1 MIVFV
6 QVLPYFTAASFRFP
20 ERNFQMGGI
29 PFFFT
34 AKRINYVA
42 VY

>member
-20 ERNFQMGGI
+20 ERMGGI
-29 PFFFT
+29 PFLT
-34 AKRINYVA
+34 REAHA
-42 VY
+42 QLELS